1 MDFITSVPPTSRYP
15 CLPKESHSQWD
26 SQETQHSHK
35 HFQREKWRSSS
46 LENTM
51 ALRVT
56 LWSEHQSLAHLKGHF
71 RRCSLVGPLRGVP
84 QGEPDLAKRLQDHVF

>member
-1 MDFITSVPPTSRYP
+1 MDFITSIPPTSRYP

-46 LENTM
+46 LGNTM
-51 ALRVT
+51 ALHVT
-56 LWSEHQSLAHLKGHF
+56 LWSEQQSLAHLKGRAF
-71 RRCSLVGPLRGVP
+71 QEVQPGWAPEKSTSGRT
-84 QGEPDLAKRLQDHVF
+84 